1 MATHSSF
8 VPGKCHGQRSLVGY
22 SPWGRKE
29 FDTTE
34 RLSRHM
40 HNYVT
45 ERLNNMSK
53 AIPLEMADLV
63 FGSPSS
69 DSK

>member
-1 MATHSSF
+1 MGS
-8 VPGKCHGQRSLVGY
+8 
-22 SPWGRKE
+22 SPWGHKK

-34 RLSRHM
+34 RLSMHL

-45 ERLNNMSK
+45 ERLNNISK
-53 AIPLEMADLV
+53 VIPLELADLV

-69 DSK
+69 DSKKGSQSFYAI